1 MLAEVGRVGKPR
13 EKYVVMGLNSHVPG
27 RSLFLVIDRTVW
39 NDWVQPEAAY
49 FAEWGREKAAP
60 KSGPSHAAP
69 DDGLVL
75 LTRNTPTLP

>member
-27 RSLFLVIDRTVW
+27 RSLFSVIDRTVW

-49 FAEWGREKAAP
+49 FAEWAEKRPPRRAAFP
-60 KSGPSHAAP
+60 MLRQTTAWFY
-69 DDGLVL
+69 
-75 LTRNTPTLP
+75 